1 MPQVTPTGCMASNV
15 ENFRVLIA
23 STAAMQNWAGVS
35 SQTECLD
42 YVQTY
47 RVRKGNIKSPMVVVT
62 EDSFRYGRSAYIQNV
77 QMLVLFVA
85 EIPTSLLEDDPSPQ
99 IEFMNNRDAVIKE
112 TIESGETNDYRLVFD
127 PNNACEPIGQ
137 IDHYAK
143 TDSQNVFEQWV
154 RFTYGIR

>member
-47 RVRKGNIKSPMVVVT
+47 RVRNGNIRTPIVVISEEAFQT
-62 EDSFRYGRSAYIQNV
+62 GRSHYGTV
-77 QMLVLFVA
+77 FSLSVLLHA
-85 EIPTSLLEDDPSPQ
+85 EVPKSLIEDDPSPN
-99 IEFMNNRDAVIKE
+99 IDFMNNRDAIIKE
-112 TIESGETNDYRLVFD
+112 AIQTGETNDYGFIFD
-127 PNNACEPIGQ
+127 PRNACEHLSQ
-137 IDHYAK
+137 ISRRSK
-143 TDSQNVFEQWV
+143 TDTEDALEQWIK
-154 RFTYGIR
+154 FNFGIR